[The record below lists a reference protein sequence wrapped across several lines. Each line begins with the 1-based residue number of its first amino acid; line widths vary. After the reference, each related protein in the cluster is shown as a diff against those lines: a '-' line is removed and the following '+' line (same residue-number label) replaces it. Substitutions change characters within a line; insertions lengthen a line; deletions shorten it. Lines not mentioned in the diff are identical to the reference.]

1 MIINWITYRD
11 SDIAIKEI
19 TTFNNKMICTNQ
31 ESQVLH
37 FQQKKISKLMCK
49 EEVFNRNHDNHRIK
63 TLT

>member
-1 MIINWITYRD
+1 MIINWTTSRD

-19 TTFNNKMICTNQ
+19 TTFNNQMIRTNQ

-37 FQQKKISKLMCK
+37 FQLKKISKLMCK

>member
-1 MIINWITYRD
+1 MIFNWTTYRD

-19 TTFNNKMICTNQ
+19 TIYNNQMIRTNQ

-37 FQQKKISKLMCK
+37 FQLKKISKLMCK
-49 EEVFNRNHDNHRIK
+49 EEVFNRNHDNHQIK